1 MIFRNRRRDFKIDMC
16 PPWANLEM
24 EWCKQCGKT
33 NFCFRR
39 IAPSSKI
46 SLQTELKFHMN
57 IAFIKPRLVIKY
69 CISNLSE
76 NLTVL
81 DCLSNFMKF
90 QSFMDR
96 VSNNVTNKMFRFICF
111 RCIKNSFLDKISAIV
126 FIPVSYS
133 NLKSNS

>member
-1 MIFRNRRRDFKIDMC
+1 MLRSPALLFAMPMC
-16 PPWANLEM
+16 PLWANLEM
-24 EWCKQCGKT
+24 EWCKQCRKT

-39 IAPSSKI
+39 VAPSLKI
-46 SLQTELKFHMN
+46 SLKTEAKFHMN
-57 IAFIKPRLVIKY
+57 IAFIKPALVIKY
-69 CISNLSE
+69 CITNLSE

-81 DCLSNFMKF
+81 GCLSNFMKF
-90 QSFMDR
+90 QSFMDT
-96 VSNNVTNKMFRFICF
+96 VSNNVINRMFRFICF